1 MEKTM
6 SPENILNSAIEGIKS
21 GMNSVENK
29 YDSHIREKAIEEVN
43 KKIAEKGLEINQIEN
58 DDYEAMISDLSKDIR
73 ADYAKKA
80 AQGLFAFIGIDML
93 LGI

>member
-1 MEKTM
+1 M

-58 DDYEAMISDLSKDIR
+58 DDYESMISDLSKDIR
-73 ADYAKKA
+73 ADYAKK
-80 AQGLFAFIGIDML
+80 L
-93 LGI
+93 LKVYLLLLVLICF

>member
-1 MEKTM
+1 MR
-6 SPENILNSAIEGIKS
+6 PEDLLNNAIESIKS
-21 GMNSVENK
+21 GIDTVKNSYE
-29 YDSHIREKAIEEVN
+29 SHVREKAIKEVN
-43 KKIAEKGLEINQIEN
+43 KKIEEKGLKIEQILN

-80 AQGLFAFIGIDML
+80 AQGLFVFIGLDMI